1 MTTRASTTVRYETRT
16 TIDRPISDV
25 FARLADLDGYRTWMR
40 RTGLFRR
47 SGQTSDGPL
56 GLGTAY
62 FDATRMG
69 TFRGE
74 VTDYEPP
81 ARIDFR
87 ETLRWFGSDLM
98 EARPE
103 YILEADGDKTI
114 VHHVAEGELFGMMR
128 LMKPVA
134 ALLAR
139 SERAR
144 TVESL
149 RRSLESDLG
158 PRRPRSRTTA
168 AVTVGPVYQF
178 RHARLQDRLAGQD
191 RPPRVRRRRDR

>member
-1 MTTRASTTVRYETRT
+1 MTKRASTTVRYETRT

-25 FARLADLDGYRTWMR
+25 FARLADLDGYRTWMH

-47 SGQTSDGPL
+47 SGQTSDGPV
-56 GLGTAY
+56 GLGPAY

-74 VTDYEPP
+74 VTNYEPP
-81 ARIDFR
+81 ARIGFR

-103 YILEADGDKTI
+103 YFLEADWDRTI
-114 VHHVAEGELFGMMR
+114 VHHVAEGDLFGPMR
-128 LMKPVA
+128 LMKPIA
-134 ALLAR
+134 AMLAR

-149 RRSLESDLG
+149 RRSLESD
-158 PRRPRSRTTA
+158 
-168 AVTVGPVYQF
+168 
-178 RHARLQDRLAGQD
+178 
-191 RPPRVRRRRDR
+191 

>member
-1 MTTRASTTVRYETRT
+1 VGDEPMTKRTSTTVRYETHT

-25 FARLADLDGYRTWMR
+25 FARLADLEGYRAWMR

-47 SGQTSDGPL
+47 SGQVSDEPL
-56 GLGTAY
+56 DVGTAY

-74 VTDYEPP
+74 VIDYQPP
-81 ARIDFR
+81 ARIGFR

-103 YILEADGDKTI
+103 YVLEPDGDKTL

-128 LMKPVA
+128 VMKPVA
-134 ALLAR
+134 ALMAR
-139 SERAR
+139 SERVR

-149 RRSLESDLG
+149 RRSLESD
-158 PRRPRSRTTA
+158 
-168 AVTVGPVYQF
+168 
-178 RHARLQDRLAGQD
+178 
-191 RPPRVRRRRDR
+191 

>member
-1 MTTRASTTVRYETRT
+1 MKKTTTTVRYETRT
-16 TIDRPISDV
+16 TIDRPIGDV
-25 FARLADLDGYRTWMR
+25 FARVADLGGYGTWMH

-47 SGQTSDGPL
+47 CGQTSDGPL
-56 GLGTAY
+56 GAGTAY
-62 FDATRMG
+62 FDASRMG

-74 VTDYEPP
+74 VTDYQPP
-81 ARIDFR
+81 SQIAFR

-103 YILEADGDKTI
+103 YFLEADQDRTI
-114 VHHVAEGELFGMMR
+114 VHHVAEGDLFGLMR

-144 TVESL
+144 TVKSL
-149 RRSLESDLG
+149 RHSLESE
-158 PRRPRSRTTA
+158 
-168 AVTVGPVYQF
+168 
-178 RHARLQDRLAGQD
+178 
-191 RPPRVRRRRDR
+191 

>member
-1 MTTRASTTVRYETRT
+1 MTKRSSTTVRYETRT
-16 TIDRPISDV
+16 TIDRPIGDV
-25 FARLADLDGYRTWMR
+25 FARLADVDGYKTWMR

-74 VTDYEPP
+74 VADYEPP
-81 ARIDFR
+81 VRIGFR
-87 ETLRWFGSDLM
+87 ETLRWFGSDVM

-114 VHHVAEGELFGMMR
+114 VHHVAEGELFGVMR
-128 LMKPVA
+128 LMKPAA

-149 RRSLESDLG
+149 RRSLEPD
-158 PRRPRSRTTA
+158 
-168 AVTVGPVYQF
+168 
-178 RHARLQDRLAGQD
+178 
-191 RPPRVRRRRDR
+191 

>member
-1 MTTRASTTVRYETRT
+1 MTKRASTTVRYETRT

-81 ARIDFR
+81 ARIGFR

-103 YILEADGDKTI
+103 YILEADRDKTI

-149 RRSLESDLG
+149 RRSLESNARG
-158 PRRPRSRTTA
+158 PDKRRLPASGKSRSAKGAGRPA
-168 AVTVGPVYQF
+168 AV
-178 RHARLQDRLAGQD
+178 RAAGASATQGSS
-191 RPPRVRRRRDR
+191 

>member
-1 MTTRASTTVRYETRT
+1 MTKTGSTTVRYETRAM
-16 TIDRPISDV
+16 IDRPISDV

-47 SGQTSDGPL
+47 SGQTSDGPV
-56 GLGTAY
+56 GPGTVY
-62 FDATRMG
+62 YDATRMG
-69 TFRGE
+69 TFRGV

-81 ARIDFR
+81 ARIGFR

-103 YILEADGDKTI
+103 YVLVADRDKTI

-128 LMKPVA
+128 FMKPVA

-149 RRSLESDLG
+149 RRSLESK
-158 PRRPRSRTTA
+158 
-168 AVTVGPVYQF
+168 
-178 RHARLQDRLAGQD
+178 
-191 RPPRVRRRRDR
+191 

>member
-1 MTTRASTTVRYETRT
+1 MSTTAATNLARRASTTVRYETRM
-16 TIDRPISDV
+16 TIDRPINDV

-47 SGQTSDGPL
+47 SGQTSDGRL

-81 ARIDFR
+81 ARIGFR
-87 ETLRWFGSDLM
+87 ETLRWFGYDLM
-98 EARPE
+98 EARPV
-103 YILEADGDKTI
+103 YTLEANQDKTI
-114 VHHVAEGELFGMMR
+114 VHHVAEGELFGIMR

-134 ALLAR
+134 AMLAR

-149 RRSLESDLG
+149 RRSLESD
-158 PRRPRSRTTA
+158 
-168 AVTVGPVYQF
+168 
-178 RHARLQDRLAGQD
+178 
-191 RPPRVRRRRDR
+191 

>member
-1 MTTRASTTVRYETRT
+1 MTKRASTTVRYETRT
-16 TIDRPISDV
+16 TIDRPINDV
-25 FARLADLDGYRTWMR
+25 FGRLADLDGYRTWMR

-81 ARIDFR
+81 ARIGFR

-98 EARPE
+98 EARPVFV
-103 YILEADGDKTI
+103 LVEADRDKTI
-114 VHHVAEGELFGMMR
+114 VHHVAEGELFGVMR

-149 RRSLESDLG
+149 RRSLESE
-158 PRRPRSRTTA
+158 
-168 AVTVGPVYQF
+168 
-178 RHARLQDRLAGQD
+178 
-191 RPPRVRRRRDR
+191 

>member
-1 MTTRASTTVRYETRT
+1 MTVESGARRGERVKKTGTTTVRYETRT
-16 TIDRPISDV
+16 TIDRPIGDV
-25 FARLADLDGYRTWMR
+25 FAQLADLDGYRTWMH

-47 SGQTSDGPL
+47 SGQTSNGPR
-56 GLGTAY
+56 GSGTAY

-74 VTDYEPP
+74 VTEYESPE
-81 ARIDFR
+81 RIGFR

-98 EARPE
+98 EARPN
-103 YILEADGDKTI
+103 YLLEADRDTTI
-114 VHHVAEGELFGMMR
+114 VHHVAEGELFGPMR

-144 TVESL
+144 TVKSL
-149 RRSLESDLG
+149 RRSLESE
-158 PRRPRSRTTA
+158 
-168 AVTVGPVYQF
+168 
-178 RHARLQDRLAGQD
+178 
-191 RPPRVRRRRDR
+191 

>member
-1 MTTRASTTVRYETRT
+1 MTNRASTTVRYETRT

-25 FARLADLDGYRTWMR
+25 FARLADLDGYKTWMR

-47 SGQTSDGPL
+47 SGQTSNGAL
-56 GLGTAY
+56 VLGTAY

-69 TFRGE
+69 TFHGE
-74 VTDYEPP
+74 VTDYEPS
-81 ARIDFR
+81 ARIGFR

-98 EARPE
+98 EARPN
-103 YILEADGDKTI
+103 YILEADRDKTI

-144 TVESL
+144 TVEAL
-149 RRSLESDLG
+149 RRSLDAE
-158 PRRPRSRTTA
+158 
-168 AVTVGPVYQF
+168 
-178 RHARLQDRLAGQD
+178 
-191 RPPRVRRRRDR
+191 

>member
-1 MTTRASTTVRYETRT
+1 MKTRASTTVRYETRT
-16 TIDRPISDV
+16 RIDRPISDV

-40 RTGLFRR
+40 RTGLFRW
-47 SGQTSDGPL
+47 SGQTSDGPV

-62 FDATRMG
+62 IDATRLG
-69 TFRGE
+69 TFHGE

-87 ETLRWFGSDLM
+87 ETLRWFGADLM

-134 ALLAR
+134 ARLAR

-158 PRRPRSRTTA
+158 PRRLR
-168 AVTVGPVYQF
+168 G
-178 RHARLQDRLAGQD
+178 HELQL
-191 RPPRVRRRRDR
+191 P

>member
-1 MTTRASTTVRYETRT
+1 MQQVMMTKRASTTVRYEPRA

-47 SGQTSDGPL
+47 SGQTSGGPI

-74 VTDYEPP
+74 VTNYEPP
-81 ARIDFR
+81 ARIGFR

-103 YILEADGDKTI
+103 YILEADQDKTI
-114 VHHVAEGELFGMMR
+114 VHHIAEGELFGMMR

-149 RRSLESDLG
+149 KRSLESD
-158 PRRPRSRTTA
+158 
-168 AVTVGPVYQF
+168 
-178 RHARLQDRLAGQD
+178 
-191 RPPRVRRRRDR
+191 

>member
-1 MTTRASTTVRYETRT
+1 MATER
-16 TIDRPISDV
+16 
-25 FARLADLDGYRTWMR
+25 WMR
-40 RTGLFRR
+40 RIGLFRR
-47 SGQTSDGPL
+47 SGQTSDGRL

-81 ARIDFR
+81 ARIGFR

-98 EARPE
+98 EARPD
-103 YILEADGDKTI
+103 YTLEAHGDKTI
-114 VHHVAEGELFGMMR
+114 VHHVAVGELFGMMR
-128 LMKPVA
+128 LMKPLA

-139 SERAR
+139 SERDR

-149 RRSLESDLG
+149 RRSLES
-158 PRRPRSRTTA
+158 
-168 AVTVGPVYQF
+168 Y
-178 RHARLQDRLAGQD
+178 
-191 RPPRVRRRRDR
+191 

>member
-1 MTTRASTTVRYETRT
+1 MKKRASTTVRYETHT
-16 TIDRPISDV
+16 TVDRPIVDV

-47 SGQTSDGPL
+47 SGQTSDGPI

-81 ARIDFR
+81 ARIGFR

-103 YILEADGDKTI
+103 FVLEADRDKTI
-114 VHHVAEGELFGMMR
+114 VHHVAEGELFGLMR

-139 SERAR
+139 SERDR
-144 TVESL
+144 TLEAL
-149 RRSLESDLG
+149 RRSLESD
-158 PRRPRSRTTA
+158 
-168 AVTVGPVYQF
+168 
-178 RHARLQDRLAGQD
+178 
-191 RPPRVRRRRDR
+191 

>member
-1 MTTRASTTVRYETRT
+1 
-16 TIDRPISDV
+16 
-25 FARLADLDGYRTWMR
+25 MR

-47 SGQTSDGPL
+47 SGQTSDGPV

-74 VTDYEPP
+74 ITDYEPP
-81 ARIDFR
+81 ARIGFR

-103 YILEADGDKTI
+103 YILEADRDKTI

-149 RRSLESDLG
+149 RRSLESD
-158 PRRPRSRTTA
+158 
-168 AVTVGPVYQF
+168 
-178 RHARLQDRLAGQD
+178 
-191 RPPRVRRRRDR
+191 